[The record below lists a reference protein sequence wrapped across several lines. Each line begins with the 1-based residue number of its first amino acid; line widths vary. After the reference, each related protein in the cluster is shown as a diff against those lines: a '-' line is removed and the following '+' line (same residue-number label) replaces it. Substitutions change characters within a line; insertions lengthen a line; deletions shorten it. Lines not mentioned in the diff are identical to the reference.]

1 MCSDRGEEEERIR
14 GYTVKYSGVYDKK
27 TEKGQK
33 NQVEIY
39 AATEG
44 QTAKDRRVVRGG
56 SECLLCTEKRQ
67 GVLGKA
73 SSL

>member
-33 NQVEIY
+33 N
-39 AATEG
+39 
-44 QTAKDRRVVRGG
+44 
-56 SECLLCTEKRQ
+56 
-67 GVLGKA
+67 
-73 SSL
+73 